1 MSRRDFAKVTLGSS
15 ELSTW
20 QSYEIT
26 SDLTTPADA
35 FSLTVPMT
43 GTYDQR
49 RDVIRAMREGVRI
62 SVYIS
67 AEPDAGTT
75 VEALQMTGVIDNL
88 SVTGGRGGTVLRIQ
102 GRDNGGLL
110 TSAMVDPR
118 LAVTSSTRLVAL
130 IGDLISDFG
139 MEVVTDTALARQELT
154 GMSQS
159 ESASALGR
167 ARARSGGS
175 TSARA
180 AARARRGHGGL
191 TRPEVE
197 RVSVRDARPRMRE
210 TVWEFIDRHCR
221 RFGVMCWVDARGRLV
236 IGAPD
241 YDQEPIMR
249 LVRTLAPTAEEPNN
263 ILEGGSTERWDGL
276 SSEVTVYGRAH
287 GQDGSRSRFVGHAT
301 NPNVDVHRPVVI
313 HDPSCRTTE
322 EAQRRANEELGRQR
336 EDAFFLEYDVPH
348 HGQGSRLYA
357 IDTVLDV
364 LDEEAAVEG
373 LFYVVGRT
381 FTCSRQEGAKTR
393 LRLVPLGAITV

>member
-15 ELSTW
+15 ELDTW

-35 FSLTVPMT
+35 FSLTVPMA

-49 RDVIRAMREGVRI
+49 REVIRRMREGVRV
-62 SVYIS
+62 SVYIN

-75 VEALQMTGVIDNL
+75 IEALQMTGIIDNL

-118 LAVTSSTRLVAL
+118 LTVTSSTRLVAL

-159 ESASALGR
+159 ESATALGR
-167 ARARSGGS
+167 ARARSDGS

-180 AARARRGHGGL
+180 SARAQRGHGGL
-191 TRPEVE
+191 TRPEVG

-210 TVWEFIDRHCR
+210 STWEFIDRHCR
-221 RFGVMCWVDARGRLV
+221 RFGVMPWVDARGRLV

-249 LVRTLAPTAEEPNN
+249 LVRTLAPTANEPNN
-263 ILEGGSTERWDGL
+263 ILEGGSVESWEGL
-276 SSEVTVYGRAH
+276 ASKVTVYGRAH
-287 GQDGSRSRFVGHAT
+287 GNDGSRSRFVGHAT
-301 NPNVDVHRPVVI
+301 NPNVDIHRPMVI
-313 HDPSCRTTE
+313 HDPSCRSTE
-322 EAQRRANEELGRQR
+322 EAQRRAEEEIGRQR
-336 EDAFFLEYDVPH
+336 EDAFSLQYDVPH

-357 IDTVLDV
+357 IDTVVDV
-364 LDEEAAVEG
+364 LDEEGAVEG
-373 LFYVVGRT
+373 LYYVVGRT

-393 LRLVPLGAITV
+393 LRLVPLGAISI

>member
-1 MSRRDFAKVTLGSS
+1 
-15 ELSTW
+15 
-20 QSYEIT
+20 
-26 SDLTTPADA
+26 
-35 FSLTVPMT
+35 MT
-43 GTYDQR
+43 G
-49 RDVIRAMREGVRI
+49 I
-62 SVYIS
+62 
-67 AEPDAGTT
+67 
-75 VEALQMTGVIDNL
+75 IDNL

-118 LAVTSSTRLVAL
+118 LTVTSSTRLVAL
-130 IGDLISDFG
+130 IGDLVSDFG

-175 TSARA
+175 ASARA
-180 AARARRGHGGL
+180 AARAQRGHGGL
-191 TRPEVE
+191 TQPEIQ

-322 EAQRRANEELGRQR
+322 EAQRRADEELGRQR

>member
-1 MSRRDFAKVTLGSS
+1 
-15 ELSTW
+15 
-20 QSYEIT
+20 
-26 SDLTTPADA
+26 
-35 FSLTVPMT
+35 MT
-43 GTYDQR
+43 G
-49 RDVIRAMREGVRI
+49 I
-62 SVYIS
+62 
-67 AEPDAGTT
+67 
-75 VEALQMTGVIDNL
+75 IDNL

-118 LAVTSSTRLVAL
+118 LTVTSSTRLVAL

-159 ESASALGR
+159 ENAAALGR

-180 AARARRGHGGL
+180 AARAQRGHGGL
-191 TRPEVE
+191 TQPEIQ

-322 EAQRRANEELGRQR
+322 EAQRRADEELGRQR

>member
-49 RDVIRAMREGVRI
+49 RDVIRAMREGVRV

-75 VEALQMTGVIDNL
+75 IEALQMTGIIDNL

-118 LAVTSSTRLVAL
+118 LTVTSSTRLVAL

-159 ESASALGR
+159 ESAAALGR

-175 TSARA
+175 ASTRA

-249 LVRTLAPTAEEPNN
+249 LVRTLAPTTEEPNN

-287 GQDGSRSRFVGHAT
+287 GQDGSRSHFVGHAT

-322 EAQRRANEELGRQR
+322 EAQRRADEELGRQR

-381 FTCSRQEGAKTR
+381 FTCSREEGAKTR

>member
-43 GTYDQR
+43 GTYGQR
-49 RDVIRAMREGVRI
+49 RDILRAMREGVRV
-62 SVYIS
+62 SVYIN
-67 AEPDAGTT
+67 AEPDAGAS
-75 VEALQMTGVIDNL
+75 VEALQMTGIIDNL

-118 LAVTSSTRLVAL
+118 LTVTSSTRLVAL
-130 IGDLISDFG
+130 IGDLVSDFG

-175 TSARA
+175 ASARA
-180 AARARRGHGGL
+180 AARAQRGHGGL
-191 TRPEVE
+191 TQPEIQ

-301 NPNVDVHRPVVI
+301 NPNVNVHQPVVI
-313 HDPSCRTTE
+313 HDPSCRTTKK
-322 EAQRRANEELGRQR
+322 AQRRADEELGRQR